1 MPVNTFCLEKSSQ
14 VGGWGK
20 EVIVFRAVVDK
31 SKNIAAGVKKLEKC
45 FKRTNSKGLTHSKIY
60 SSLCPSILSHS
71 LPLSLSPYFIF
82 IYYYILCISIIT
94 FFFSLSIISFSHYV
108 YQSFCFVSAVCV
120 FSTSSFF
127 ASWEKI
133 GKQNLALS
141 RGTNCTQGTQMLIF
155 KIMCI
160 NIM

>member
-71 LPLSLSPYFIF
+71 LPLSLFASLSLSLSPYFLF

-127 ASWEKI
+127 CKLRKDWETKPCFEQRNKLNTGDI
-133 GKQNLALS
+133 DAN
-141 RGTNCTQGTQMLIF
+141 F
-155 KIMCI
+155 
-160 NIM
+160 

>member
-71 LPLSLSPYFIF
+71 LPLSLSLP
-82 IYYYILCISIIT
+82 ILFLYIIT
-94 FFFSLSIISFSHYV
+94 FYVSLLFLISPPLHKHIDITPSPRGSPGECPDGHFLSNAEGFGPV
-108 YQSFCFVSAVCV
+108 PAPITLC
-120 FSTSSFF
+120 TL
-127 ASWEKI
+127 AS
-133 GKQNLALS
+133 
-141 RGTNCTQGTQMLIF
+141 
-155 KIMCI
+155 
-160 NIM
+160 

>member
-71 LPLSLSPYFIF
+71 LPLSLP
-82 IYYYILCISIIT
+82 ILFLYIIT
-94 FFFSLSIISFSHYV
+94 FYVSLLLHSFSLFQLSLSLITFTNLSVLFQQFACSLHLL
-108 YQSFCFVSAVCV
+108 
-120 FSTSSFF
+120 FF

>member
-71 LPLSLSPYFIF
+71 LPLSLSLSRFYFYILLHSMYL
-82 IYYYILCISIIT
+82 YYYILFLSFNYLFLSLRLPIFLFCFSSLRVLYI
-94 FFFSLSIISFSHYV
+94 FFFCKLRKDWETKP
-108 YQSFCFVSAVCV
+108 CFEQRNKLYTGDTDAN
-120 FSTSSFF
+120 F
-127 ASWEKI
+127 
-133 GKQNLALS
+133 
-141 RGTNCTQGTQMLIF
+141 
-155 KIMCI
+155 
-160 NIM
+160 